1 MASSLTPPAEFRS
14 NLIAKVKGTL
24 RGLMRI
30 MTATPR
36 PNERL
41 MSSISA
47 IAVSGMNAAT
57 RRLEVSASNVA
68 NILTTG
74 TLPATNGTVAA
85 SAPQAYQPLQ
95 LNQTASA
102 TGGTQTSVTAATPS
116 YVAISDPQ
124 APFANRNGLVA
135 APNVDISQEM
145 FNQMI
150 ASYSFTANVAVLKAD
165 DQMTKTLLDTTA

>member
-1 MASSLTPPAEFRS
+1 
-14 NLIAKVKGTL
+14 
-24 RGLMRI
+24 
-30 MTATPR
+30 
-36 PNERL
+36 

-47 IAVSGMNAAT
+47 IAVSGLNAAA
-57 RRLEVSASNVA
+57 RRLDVSASNVA
-68 NILTTG
+68 NLLTTG
-74 TLPATNGTVAA
+74 ALPTANGTVAA
-85 SAPQAYQPLQ
+85 GAPQAYQPLQ

-102 TGGTQTSVTAATPS
+102 TGGTQTSVTAVTPS

-150 ASYSFTANVAVLKAD
+150 ASYSFTANATVLKAD